1 MKYKNIIFDLDGTLW
16 DSRNTIIDNWN
27 RILLRDELI
36 SKPLEIDDLN
46 PYMGLLADDILRD
59 IVPGISTEQL
69 EAIMKEIELH
79 ENKTIRE
86 KGGRLYPH
94 VAESLAY
101 LEKNLDLY
109 IVSNCQDGYIEAFL
123 DYFGLEDIFKDF
135 ESYGRTKQNKASNI
149 KSVIDRNKLN
159 ETETVYVGDTQ
170 TDFESSKSNRLDFI
184 LCAYGFGE
192 LETEKPNYI
201 IQDFKDL
208 IPIL

>member
-27 RILLRDELI
+27 RILLGDKLI
-36 SKPLEIDDLN
+36 PNPLEIDDLN

-59 IVPGISTEQL
+59 IVPGISREQL

-79 ENKTIRE
+79 ENKTIHE
-86 KGGRLYPH
+86 KGGILYPD

-101 LEKNLDLY
+101 LEKEHDLF

-123 DYFGLEDIFKDF
+123 KYFGFAGLFKDF
-135 ESYGRTKQNKASNI
+135 ESYGRTKQNKAANI
-149 KSVIDRNKLN
+149 QSVINRNQLIIS
-159 ETETVYVGDTQ
+159 ETVYVGDTS
-170 TDFESSKSNRLDFI
+170 TDYDSAKANGLDFI
-184 LCAYGFGE
+184 FCAYGFGDI
-192 LETEKPNYI
+192 TSDKPNFI

>member
-46 PYMGLLADDILRD
+46 PYMGLLAEDILRD

-86 KGGRLYPH
+86 KGGLLYPY

-101 LEKNLDLY
+101 LKKGHDLY

-123 DYFGLEDIFKDF
+123 DYFGFEDIFKDF

-149 KSVIDRNKLN
+149 KSVIERNKLN

-170 TDFESSKSNRLDFI
+170 TDFESSKSNGLDFI
-184 LCAYGFGE
+184 FCAYGFGE
-192 LETEKPNYI
+192 LETERPNYI